1 MPGTAIFERIAKV
14 PPATFIFK
22 YEIVNGIGRRA
33 GMGNDGVCDASA
45 LATSTRERWRM
56 LPTRW
61 RKLTRWRVVDA
72 IRLLW
77 KPRHMSSKPRSR
89 RHFLRQVGIAAGLA
103 AVPLA
108 RRGRAQTKRQVT
120 MRLDWLYQGPNAGF
134 LIAQD
139 KGFYEQAGLSVEIG
153 PGKGS
158 GSTAQLVASKA
169 AQFGFADGFVV
180 GNGVSK
186 GMGIKMVAGIFRRNP
201 TAVVVLEESDIKRP
215 KDLEGKTIAIP
226 TGATQ
231 FQQWPAFVKGCGL
244 DAGAIRITNIDPAGS
259 PPALITGQVPAI
271 AGYAQGYVPS
281 VEIRGNKKAR
291 ILWYADCGVTAV
303 SNGIIVHGDLIKDD
317 PELIRSFV
325 AASLKGFLYGRAHID
340 EIAAVVKKFSEA
352 TVPAISRREA
362 ELSFDTWVT
371 PNTAGKP
378 LGWMSDKDWNETV
391 AVLRQYGGVTT
402 PLEAAQLYTNEFVPT
417 SSEFVPPQTGSS
429 KT

>member
-1 MPGTAIFERIAKV
+1 
-14 PPATFIFK
+14 
-22 YEIVNGIGRRA
+22 
-33 GMGNDGVCDASA
+33 
-45 LATSTRERWRM
+45 
-56 LPTRW
+56 
-61 RKLTRWRVVDA
+61 
-72 IRLLW
+72 
-77 KPRHMSSKPRSR
+77 MSSKPKSR
-89 RHFLRQVGIAAGLA
+89 RQFLGQVGVAAGLA
-103 AVPLA
+103 AVPFV
-108 RRGRAQTKRQVT
+108 RRGHAQTKRQVT

-139 KGFYEQAGLSVEIG
+139 KGFYEQAGLNVEIG

-158 GSTAQLVASKA
+158 GSTAQLVAGKA

-180 GNGVSK
+180 GNSVSK
-186 GMGIKMVAGIFRRNP
+186 GMSIKMVAGIFRRNP
-201 TAVVVLEESDIKRP
+201 TAVVVLDESDIKTP
-215 KDLEGKTIAIP
+215 KDLEGKTVAIP

-244 DAGAIRITNIDPAGS
+244 DAGKIRIANIDPAGS

-303 SNGIIVHGDLIKDD
+303 SNGIIVHTDLVKDD

-340 EIAAVVKKFSEA
+340 EMAAIVKKFSEA

-362 ELSFDTWVT
+362 ELSFNTWVT

-378 LGWMSDKDWNETV
+378 LGWMSDKDWDETV
-391 AVLRQYGGVTT
+391 AVLKQYSGVTT

-417 SSEFVPPQTGSS
+417 AGEFVPPQTGSGR
-429 KT
+429 T

>member
-1 MPGTAIFERIAKV
+1 MRNKT
-14 PPATFIFK
+14 T
-22 YEIVNGIGRRA
+22 
-33 GMGNDGVCDASA
+33 
-45 LATSTRERWRM
+45 
-56 LPTRW
+56 
-61 RKLTRWRVVDA
+61 
-72 IRLLW
+72 
-77 KPRHMSSKPRSR
+77 SR
-89 RHFLRQVGIAAGLA
+89 RQFLRKAGIAGLA
-103 AVPLA
+103 AFPIA
-108 RRGRAQTKRQVT
+108 RPARAQAKRQVT

-134 LIAQD
+134 IIAQE
-139 KGFYEQAGLSVEIG
+139 KGFYDEAGLNVEIG

-169 AQFGFADGFVV
+169 TQFGFADGFVL
-180 GNGVSK
+180 GNSVSK
-186 GMGIKMVAGIFRRNP
+186 GMSIRMVGAVYRRNP
-201 TAVVVLEESDIKRP
+201 TAVVVLDESDITTP
-215 KDLEGKTIAIP
+215 KDLEGKTVGIP

-244 DAGAIRITNIDPAGS
+244 DGSKIRVTHVDPAGS
-259 PPALITGQVPAI
+259 PPALITGQVPAV

-291 ILWYADCGVTAV
+291 ILWYADCGVNAV

-391 AVLRQYGGVTT
+391 AVLKQYGGVTT

-417 SSEFVPPQTGSS
+417 SGEFVPPQTGSS